1 MKIGIVGLGRV
12 GSNLAYAFSEV
23 GFSLS
28 GLWSRNLESVNNV
41 MRNLGI
47 IVRTDLQQ
55 TVDESDVVFISVSD
69 DAISKIADE
78 IAFLFKNIRLK
89 GKVFLHVSGSKSSAL
104 LSPLQKLGAVIGS
117 MHPIQTV
124 PTDGKIPGVFKN
136 ICFGVEGDERA
147 IEIANEIAFNLESM
161 SIPIKTEGKPYYHM
175 AACFVSN
182 YVCAIMDIAEKL
194 LHKSGVSD
202 LCGTEI
208 MAPLIYQ
215 TIDNVLENGAMMSL
229 TGPVSRGDIT
239 TVKEHIKA
247 LDDSGVEMSDV
258 KSMYRMLGMYAMA
271 MSSARG
277 NYSKETFQDMY
288 AILMGEGEADDG
300 M

>member
-1 MKIGIVGLGRV
+1 MNIGIVGLGRV
-12 GSNLAYAFSEV
+12 GSNLAYAFVEA
-23 GFSLS
+23 GFTLS
-28 GLWSRNLESVNNV
+28 GLCSRNQESVNSV

-47 IVRTDLQQ
+47 IVRSGLHQ
-55 TVDESDVVFISVSD
+55 TVDESDVIFISVSD
-69 DAISKIADE
+69 DAISSVANE
-78 IAFLFKNIRLK
+78 IALLYKETRLD
-89 GKVFLHVSGSKSSAL
+89 GKVFLHVSGSKSSEL
-104 LSPLQKLGAVIGS
+104 LLPLQELGAVIGS

-124 PTDGKIPGVFKN
+124 PTDAELPGVFEN

-161 SIPIKTEGKPYYHM
+161 SVPIKTEGKPYYHM

-194 LHKSGVSD
+194 LRKSGVSEM
-202 LCGTEI
+202 CGIEI

-215 TIDNVLENGAMMSL
+215 TIDNVLENGATMSL

-247 LDDSGVEMSDV
+247 LNDSGLEMDDV

-271 MSSARG
+271 MSSMRG
-277 NYSKETFQDMY
+277 SYSKETFEKMY
-288 AILMGEGEADDG
+288 AILMGEGELND
-300 M
+300 